1 MNLQE
6 NIQRIKVVMGL
17 INEYVCKHCDDR
29 TRKNVATLSPKLQ
42 PLASQFIDRVKEKTG
57 KSLTITDGL
66 RTIQQQDALYCKGRP
81 KDIHCMKKKLP
92 TAGAIVTNTK
102 GGQSNH
108 NYGNSF
114 DVYFNNN
121 GIIDVKGNI
130 TPDIAKIGKELGL
143 VWGGDFKSPEDP
155 PHFELPKNLM

>member
-1 MNLQE
+1 
-6 NIQRIKVVMGL
+6 MGL
-17 INEYVCKHCDDR
+17 INEYECKHCDDR
-29 TRKNVATLSPKLQ
+29 TRKNITTLSPKLQ
-42 PLASQFIDRVKEKTG
+42 PLAIQFIDRVKERTG

-66 RTIQQQDALYCKGRP
+66 RTFQQQDMLYCKGRP
-81 KDIHCMKKKLP
+81 NDSFCKNKNLP
-92 TAGAIVTNTK
+92 TAGSVVTNRK
-102 GGQSNH
+102 GGQGNH

-121 GIIDVKGNI
+121 GTIDVKGNI

-143 VWGGDFKSPEDP
+143 VWGGDFTTIEDA

>member
-1 MNLQE
+1 
-6 NIQRIKVVMGL
+6 MGI
-17 INEYVCKHCDDR
+17 INEYECKYCDDR
-29 TRKNVATLSPKLQ
+29 TRQNISTLSPKLQ
-42 PLASQFIDRVKEKTG
+42 ILASQFIDRVKERTG

-66 RTIQQQDALYCKGRP
+66 RTSQKQDALYCKGRP
-81 KDIHCMKKKLP
+81 KDVYCMKKKLP
-92 TAGAIVTNTK
+92 TAGVIVTNTK

-130 TPDIAKIGKELGL
+130 TPNIAKIGKELGL

-155 PHFELPKNLM
+155 PHFELPNT